1 MCVEKSMRI
10 RAKFAPLAAP
20 LITDTVVPPTYL
32 IRKVSTSVRKGT
44 KLKVI
49 YIVHTCEEK

>member
-32 IRKVSTSVRKGT
+32 IRKVSTSVRTGT